1 MGFTGIETDAESNCY
16 TNGLV
21 KQAETTTGDLEEL
34 AASRRCYYNFNYHYY
49 YIYILLLLLLLLV
62 LLLLLL
68 LLLLLNS

>member
-49 YIYILLLLLLLLV
+49 YYIYIIV
-62 LLLLLL
+62 IIIVI
-68 LLLLLNS
+68 SIVIIIIVIIIIK